1 MSEVKKKAIYSKT
14 PVATGLGVLTY
25 THIDTPDNST
35 YGKGLFNA
43 TILHPLKDDAYKT
56 LNKALREEC
65 IRIAKEAFPEEVVNG
80 AIDAKKIEWPWRNGD
95 KYPKREQHAGNSFMF
110 AKQYPKRKDGTPNDP
125 IAVLGPDGRSIIS
138 PKAIYWGC
146 LGKLK
151 VTPYSYSLEKKV
163 TKVLPDGSEVEE
175 NRVIKGVALL
185 LIGVQFV
192 GDGQKFKGGNR
203 EVTFDAVE
211 GYSAA
216 STAPAAEVDF

>member
-1 MSEVKKKAIYSKT
+1 MSEVKKKAVYSKT
-14 PVATGLGVLTY
+14 PVATGIGILTY
-25 THIDTPDNST
+25 VHVDQPDNST

-65 IRIAKEAFPEEVVNG
+65 IRVAKEAFPEEIVNG
-80 AIDAKKIEWPWRNGD
+80 TLDMKKIEWPWRNGD

-125 IAVLGPDGRSIIS
+125 IAVLGPDGRSLLS

-146 LGKLK
+146 QGRLK
-151 VTPYSYSLEKKV
+151 VTPYSYSLSKKI
-163 TKVLPDGSEVEE
+163 TKVLADGREVEE
-175 NRVIKGVALL
+175 DKTVKGIALL
-185 LIGVQFV
+185 LVGIQFC
-192 GDGQKFKGGNR
+192 GDGQKFKGGTR

-211 GYSAA
+211 GYSAPVA
-216 STAPAAEVDF
+216 QTTEEQEF